1 MTNRAAWLLRISSIW
16 VVWVWAVLIRNMV
29 EDRTHAFSFRAVH
42 IGLAIVSIAFA
53 VMTWVIAG
61 RSRRAT
67 KALEAN
73 QRPAV
78 PAGELDSA
86 VGRGEQRRAAS
97 GT

>member
-16 VVWVWAVLIRNMV
+16 VVWVWAVL
-29 EDRTHAFSFRAVH
+29 THAFSFRAVH